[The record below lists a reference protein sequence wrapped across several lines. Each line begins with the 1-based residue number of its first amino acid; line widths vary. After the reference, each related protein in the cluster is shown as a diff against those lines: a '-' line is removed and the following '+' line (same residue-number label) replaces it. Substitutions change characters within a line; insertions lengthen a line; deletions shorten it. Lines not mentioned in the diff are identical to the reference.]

1 MQDLSMQFSEII
13 VNSLNADSSLIT
25 ILIEDSETK
34 DKIIFEV
41 IDNGRGMT
49 KEFLEKLT
57 DPFQSTRKV
66 RKIGL
71 GTAFFKEMCDQ
82 CEGEFKVESKVGKGS
97 TVSTYVRKTNIDVPP
112 MGDIPGMMMAML
124 TNTKDVNIDFTYKSD
139 VGTFHLNTK
148 EIQNILGDDVKIT
161 DPNILVWI
169 KEYMSEGITKIKGG
183 SL

>member
-25 ILIEDSETK
+25 ILIEDSEIK
-34 DKIIFEV
+34 DKIIFKV

-82 CEGEFKVESKVGKGS
+82 CEGEFKVESVVGEGS
-97 TVSTYVRKTNIDVPP
+97 TVSTYVRKNNIDVPP
-112 MGDIPGMMMAML
+112 MGDIP
-124 TNTKDVNIDFTYKSD
+124 
-139 VGTFHLNTK
+139 
-148 EIQNILGDDVKIT
+148 
-161 DPNILVWI
+161 
-169 KEYMSEGITKIKGG
+169 
-183 SL
+183 